1 MKEFDNEEEFMRDGG
16 SSAAAKNLWF
26 FECAWE
32 VANKGKYRQKKKWQ
46 TNVCVVGFNFLYF
59 TKAKIST
66 CISGYF

>member
-32 VANKGKYRQKKKWQ
+32 VANKGKYRQKKVM
-46 TNVCVVGFNFLYF
+46 TNKQMFVLLG
-59 TKAKIST
+59 
-66 CISGYF
+66 